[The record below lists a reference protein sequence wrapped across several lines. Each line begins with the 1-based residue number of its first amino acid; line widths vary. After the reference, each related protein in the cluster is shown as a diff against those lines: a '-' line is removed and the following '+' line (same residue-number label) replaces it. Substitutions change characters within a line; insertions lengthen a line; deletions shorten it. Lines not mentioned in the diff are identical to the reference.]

1 MSGSFVVAVSDD
13 DGSCSVGGNDSSG
26 AFTSLLEKVVLAQG
40 SLFVCE
46 LVQRKSCPV
55 RQLGTSGV
63 CSFLGKVLTKFKL
76 QKYYFFGLVSIEHDY
91 FIIVTV
97 CSKDKPEN

>member
-46 LVQRKSCPV
+46 LVQIKSDS
-55 RQLGTSGV
+55 LGLV
-63 CSFLGKVLTKFKL
+63 EFA
-76 QKYYFFGLVSIEHDY
+76 FGLVDSASEVFWEKY
-91 FIIVTV
+91 
-97 CSKDKPEN
+97 

>member
-1 MSGSFVVAVSDD
+1 MSGSFVVAVSGGADD

-76 QKYYFFGLVSIEHDY
+76 QKY
-91 FIIVTV
+91 
-97 CSKDKPEN
+97 CQR